1 MKLGEGAYGSMD
13 LGYTDHDRQR
23 VYLARKVVKAKN
35 SNLASLLIEIAA
47 SMYAADEIAKKFN

>member
-1 MKLGEGAYGSMD
+1 MD